1 MSYLYPSKISNT
13 VKSNSKSF
21 IVLLISVCISLS
33 ASAQFNQQ
41 QMNYRLK
48 VEKYKKMKTTGIA
61 LTAVGVV
68 AIIVGISNLNDATYT
83 TTYTSTG
90 GTQQT
95 SSDPKAVTGALLTL
109 GGFAFMGTG
118 IPLTIVGS
126 IASTKYRRKL
136 EATSVHFNIT
146 PQQQGIGLSYRF

>member
-1 MSYLYPSKISNT
+1 
-13 VKSNSKSF
+13 
-21 IVLLISVCISLS
+21 
-33 ASAQFNQQ
+33 
-41 QMNYRLK
+41 MNYRLK

-61 LTAVGVV
+61 LTAVGVAAVIIGIVNV
-68 AIIVGISNLNDATYT
+68 ADAPTT

-95 SSDPKAVTGALLTL
+95 STGPKAVTGALLTL